1 MADETK
7 TPDISTPFIFQT
19 SPPYAAPGDHYQY
32 DLYWL
37 VNQLKQALNNTET
50 LRLHDIGQD
59 SRLDGLDALTAQLKE
74 ATCQLFAKLKAGDF
88 TKDTFIEWVNT
99 NMTDIIYQWCGLCSL
114 ALTMTDILLPI
125 SPQAGNSCTLILCLT
140 PINRGMGIWLS
151 TTEKGAFSLWQ
162 TVTAMI
168 SPFRAHPTP
177 RAATAAIR
185 TDARRTRIRAPRPR
199 SRAAHLCTS
208 VRGMS
213 RFSQTLWNGTT
224 NGSMSR

>member
-7 TPDISTPFIFQT
+7 NSDINTPFIFQT

-37 VNQLKQALNNTET
+37 VNHLKQALSNTET

-99 NMTDIIYQWCGLCSL
+99 NMTDIIYQMVRFVFFGLDDDGHFVAYIPASWEFL
-114 ALTMTDILLPI
+114 HFD
-125 SPQAGNSCTLILCLT
+125 TLIDPDKL
-140 PINRGMGIWLS
+140 GYG
-151 TTEKGAFSLWQ
+151 
-162 TVTAMI
+162 
-168 SPFRAHPTP
+168 
-177 RAATAAIR
+177 
-185 TDARRTRIRAPRPR
+185 
-199 SRAAHLCTS
+199 HL
-208 VRGMS
+208 VVYY
-213 RFSQTLWNGTT
+213 
-224 NGSMSR
+224 